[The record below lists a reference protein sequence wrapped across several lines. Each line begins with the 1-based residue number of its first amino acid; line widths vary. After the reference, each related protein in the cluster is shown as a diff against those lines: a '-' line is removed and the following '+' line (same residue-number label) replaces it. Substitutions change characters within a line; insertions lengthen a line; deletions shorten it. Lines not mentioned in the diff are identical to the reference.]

1 MGRPAPSGAAMSKTG
16 RNWSRAKASKPKLPA
31 TVIWTHDHMGIR
43 AKRAFIGWSQS
54 LTSKQ
59 RRKLTA
65 LLR

>member
-1 MGRPAPSGAAMSKTG
+1 MSKTG